1 MRWMT
6 VLHMSTRVKRT
17 GFQKPVFHFKRTW
30 IVLCHLM
37 RVGHVS
43 FSPQI
48 VTTWVEDSS
57 TLIRAEEIETR
68 RRN

>member
-43 FSPQI
+43 FSPQNRHH
-48 VTTWVEDSS
+48 VG
-57 TLIRAEEIETR
+57 R
-68 RRN
+68 RQLNTYQS